1 MEMTNKEYDI
11 KVEELKE
18 RLTPE
23 FLETLIECIRIMEY
37 NLDSTEVTDFV
48 TEIFQ
53 IAEKEMPED
62 IDGYTYELDEEDD

>member
-23 FLETLIECIRIMEY
+23 FLETLIECIKVMEY
-37 NLDSTEVTDFV
+37 NIDSTEVTDFV
-48 TEIFQ
+48 TEIFN

-62 IDGYTYELDEEDD
+62 IDGYIYELEEDD